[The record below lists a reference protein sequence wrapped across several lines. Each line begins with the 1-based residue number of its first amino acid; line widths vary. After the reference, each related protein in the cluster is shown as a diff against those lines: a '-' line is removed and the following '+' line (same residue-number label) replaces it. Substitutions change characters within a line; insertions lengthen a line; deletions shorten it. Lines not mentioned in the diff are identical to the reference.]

1 MHLTKTA
8 TKARSRRPS
17 GKSRLIAERIAKE
30 APAASRKPEFVPAQ
44 AVVIDGFLG
53 RAEIEELIRYTLAHE
68 PDFAWGKVISRAGV
82 PIIDTKYR
90 RARSLRK
97 IGRHKRLIVRYLKAV
112 LPRVLRRLRHR
123 AFHVSSVDVQI
134 TASNHGDFIS
144 PHRDSDSEGVL
155 AAREISFV
163 YYYRTRPNA
172 FRDGMLR
179 IYDSRLENGEYVSA
193 GTYKSVAPRHNRL
206 VFFPSSRWHEVR
218 PVNCPSRAFADSRF
232 TVHGWVQSNPTNLLR
247 NR

>member
-1 MHLTKTA
+1 MQLTKTE
-8 TKARSRRPS
+8 TKDRSRRPI
-17 GKSRLIAERIAKE
+17 GKSRLIADQVAKE
-30 APAASRKPEFVPAQ
+30 ATAVSQKPEFVPAQ
-44 AVVIDGFLG
+44 VVVIDEFLG
-53 RAEIEELIRYTLAHE
+53 KAKIDELIRYTLAHE
-68 PDFAWGKVISRAGV
+68 PDFAWGKVISRTGV
-82 PIIDTKYR
+82 PVIDTKYR

-97 IGRHKRLIVRYLKAV
+97 IGQHKHQMVRYLKAV
-112 LPRVLRRLRHR
+112 LPRVLKRLRHR

-144 PHRDSDSEGVL
+144 PHRDSDSEGIL

-163 YYYRTRPNA
+163 YYYRTKANA
-172 FRDGMLR
+172 FRGGMLR

-232 TVHGWVQSNPTNLLR
+232 TVHGWVQSNPANSLR
-247 NR
+247 SH